1 MARLIKCPR
10 CQSQMDVTSA
20 QGGATVR
27 CTDCGANVRIPTGS
41 TGVYPKAQAP
51 VAAAAPAAAGRR
63 ESTKV
68 RAVGG
73 GRQTDLFRKMSGAR
87 TPGGT
92 KAPSRA
98 GMDAEERMSGG
109 GRPVRRSGG
118 NQTMIGVACGVG
130 ILLLIGALAFGM
142 MAKSESLK
150 SDKEN
155 KAEMARRERARI
167 DKQNAENRKLE
178 AEWQAQADAEA
189 KAAKDAEKSGKK
201 SSLTK
206 NAAGG
211 YTAPATFEPGAK
223 KNAKVDPPP
232 VDAGLL
238 REFDSMMASGRLGD
252 AVNDPGKWMPCVLH
266 GMLSDDEKV
275 ARGSFQVMN
284 DLCVKFKVTTDS
296 GKSPVDM
303 SLTNSAYARGN
314 NATGWIEWWEKPQN
328 RAAFGVKAAVEE
340 LKTMGGGAGENPS
353 KANWDDL
360 MKDLRAGGAFDAM
373 DRPEGKAFARV
384 KAMGPGAYEY
394 LAKYVDN
401 EDPLLGRAAVTVLN
415 TLTGRSAPMPTEGNR
430 AAQRSEWEAYAKK
443 AVADGK

>member
-10 CQSQMDVTSA
+10 CQAQMDVTSV

-27 CTDCGANVRIPTGS
+27 CNDCGANVRVPTGS

-51 VAAAAPAAAGRR
+51 VAAAAPAGAGRR
-63 ESTKV
+63 DSTKV

-73 GRQTDLFRKMSGAR
+73 GRQTDLYRKMSGAR
-87 TPGGT
+87 VPGGS
-92 KAPSRA
+92 KPPSRTA
-98 GMDAEERMSGG
+98 VAAEERAAGG
-109 GRPVRRSGG
+109 YAPRRRGG
-118 NQTMIGVACGVG
+118 NQALIGILCGVG
-130 ILLLIGALAFGM
+130 ILVLIGAMAFGM
-142 MAKSESLK
+142 VAKKDSLR
-150 SDKEN
+150 SDAEN
-155 KAEMARRERARI
+155 QREMARRKRAEI
-167 DKQNAENRKLE
+167 DKQNAENRRIE
-178 AEWQAQADAEA
+178 AEWQAQQDAEA
-189 KAAKDAEKSGKK
+189 KAAKDAEKAGKK

-206 NAAGG
+206 NAGGG

-232 VDAGLL
+232 VDAALL
-238 REFDSMMASGRLGD
+238 REFDSMMGSGRLGD

-328 RAAFGVKAAVEE
+328 RAAFGVKGAIEE
-340 LKTMGGGAGENPS
+340 LKTMGGGAGENPA

-360 MKDLRAGGAFDAM
+360 MKDLRAGGAFDVA
-373 DRPEGKAFARV
+373 DRPEGRAYARV

-415 TLTGRSAPMPTEGNR
+415 ALTGRSAPMPTEANR
-430 AAQRSEWEAYAKK
+430 AAQRSEWEAFAKK
-443 AVADGK
+443 AATDGK